1 VAVLIG
7 RHFSRLSEKRVK
19 AVSFGLLA
27 FALTLSSSA
36 SPAADAPPGATAC
49 SGCHALS
56 AAAETPVPKIRGRP
70 AAETIAA
77 MADFRSGKK
86 PSTVMDRIAKG
97 FTEDETKA
105 IAAWLAAQR

>member
-1 VAVLIG
+1 M
-7 RHFSRLSEKRVK
+7 K

-49 SGCHALS
+49 SGCHALN
-56 AAAETPVPKIRGRP
+56 AAAETPVPKIHGRP
-70 AAETIAA
+70 AIDTIAA
-77 MADFRSGKK
+77 KEQFRSGAK

-97 FTEDETKA
+97 FTDDETRA
-105 IAAWLAAQR
+105 IAARLAAQK